1 MTASPPSIVGNVVD
15 IGARRVFAAQVR
27 VADGRIAAVE
37 PVDATPSTYLL
48 PGFIDAHVHVESSM
62 LVPSE
67 FARAAVVHGT
77 VATVSDPHEIGNVLG
92 IAGVHY
98 MLESGAQT
106 PFKFYFGAP
115 SCVPAT
121 TFETAGATIT
131 VDEVRELLDDPRI
144 VYLSEMMNFPGVL
157 GGDPECLAKIA
168 AAHKRGKPVDGH
180 APGLRGDEAVRY
192 IAAGITTD
200 HECFTKQEALDKLSA
215 GAKISIRE
223 GSAARNFD
231 ALVTLLGEFPLET
244 MLCSDDKHPD
254 ELLAGHINVL
264 VRRAVEQRINLFDVL
279 QAACINPI
287 DHYSLNVG
295 RMRVGDPADFIE
307 VDSLR
312 SFHVL
317 RTWIDGNLVAEKG
330 KTTIPRVE
338 PAVVNQFVATEV
350 AAAELAVP
358 ETPGTLQVPGA
369 LQVIEA
375 LDGQL
380 ITNRLVVTPTTDN
393 GQVIGDV
400 EADLLK
406 IVVVNRYKK
415 APPTVAFVKG
425 FGLRRGAMASSVA
438 HDSHNVIAVGVSD
451 LDLAAAINAVMDAGG
466 ALSAVCQAEGVEHV
480 LPLPVAGLM
489 ATGTCA
495 EVAAAYQKLDAAV
508 KDWGSPLRAPYMT
521 LSFMALLVIPELK
534 LSDLGLFD
542 GGKFQFTPLLV

>member
-1 MTASPPSIVGNVVD
+1 MTASPPSVVGNVVD
-15 IGARRVFAAQVR
+15 IGARRVFAAQLR

-92 IAGVHY
+92 VAGVHY

-200 HECFTKQEALDKLSA
+200 HECFTKEEALDKLTA

-264 VRRAVEQRINLFDVL
+264 VRRAVERRIDLFDVL

-287 DHYSLNVG
+287 DHYSLKVG

-307 VDSLR
+307 VDSLK

-317 RTWIDGNLVAEKG
+317 RTWIDGNLVAEEG
-330 KTTIPRVE
+330 KTTIPHVE
-338 PAVVNQFVATEV
+338 PAVVNQFVATKV

-358 ETPGTLQVPGA
+358 ESLGA

-380 ITNRLVVTPTTDN
+380 ITNRLVVTPRTDN

-451 LDLAAAINAVMDAGG
+451 SDIAAAINAVMNASG
-466 ALSAVCQAEGVEHV
+466 ALSAICKAEGVEHV
-480 LPLPVAGLM
+480 LPLPIAGLM

-542 GGKFQFTPLLV
+542 GGKFQFTPLLA